1 MTDDEDEV
9 CVDETCTD
17 EAHAHGHAAAAAS
30 GESESESGGGHGH
43 GGGGHGHG
51 GGAAAAGEKEG
62 GHGHGHGAKIKAKKK
77 IHDLSRVG
85 SVGIKLEGNL
95 DNIKVMK
102 ETPLMLISVL
112 SADSFHDEFCSQCC
126 GVCQF
131 NYFMGTLLRERQA
144 DLYRSKGVLSI
155 EGQGDTKFV
164 FQVTPAHPP
173 PPPDWLRPD
182 STPFKGVTALTKA

>member
-1 MTDDEDEV
+1 MLLLSV
-9 CVDETCTD
+9 VLPVM
-17 EAHAHGHAAAAAS
+17 
-30 GESESESGGGHGH
+30 
-43 GGGGHGHG
+43 
-51 GGAAAAGEKEG
+51 
-62 GHGHGHGAKIKAKKK
+62 
-77 IHDLSRVG
+77 IHSRMSFVLNYHKVG
-85 SVGIKLEGNL
+85 
-95 DNIKVMK
+95 
-102 ETPLMLISVL
+102 
-112 SADSFHDEFCSQCC
+112 

-182 STPFKGVTALTKA
+182 STPFKGVTAQTKA